1 MSKKFTVYLS
11 AMANVET
18 KVEVEAEDEAEA
30 ATKAVAEAK
39 SGGVVWDYEGVD
51 DSTIESEEVS
61 VAS

>member
-11 AMANVET
+11 AMASVQT
-18 KVEVEAEDEAEA
+18 KLEVEAENEEDA
-30 ATKAVAEAK
+30 ASKAVAEAK
-39 SGGVVWDYEGVD
+39 SGSVVWDYEGVD